1 MKIVVTGF
9 LDTTTR
15 GQRIAGWIYLP
26 LHVFVIPLF
35 VAMYMTWAPN
45 GGSELYATIGY
56 YCVGFTFCLIAFWGF
71 LRTGYDIL
79 CDNWAKNAVAFFL
92 AYLLCMVLTYLA
104 SAVVFLVLGDA
115 ASNPNNDTVDD
126 LVQKYP
132 QAMMG
137 LTVFLAPLVEELLF
151 RGVCFGSLRMK
162 HKTLAYL
169 LSMGLFAFY
178 HVWEYALG
186 QQDPTALIYLLEYLP
201 AGYVLAWLY
210 DKTNCIW
217 MPIFL
222 HMLINALATAAA
234 TAA

>member
-9 LDTTTR
+9 LDTTTK

-26 LHVFVIPLF
+26 LHVFIIPLLA
-35 VAMYMTWAPN
+35 AMYMNVAPN
-45 GGSELYATIGY
+45 GANELYVTVGY
-56 YCVGFTFCLIAFWGF
+56 YSVGFLFCLIAFWRY

-79 CDNWAKNAVAFFL
+79 CDNWAKNALAFFL
-92 AYLLCMVLTYLA
+92 AYVICMLLTYLA
-104 SAVVFLVLGDA
+104 ASVVFLALGDQ
-115 ASNPNNDTVDD
+115 ASNPNNDAVDD
-126 LVQKYP
+126 LVKQYP

-137 LTVFLAPLVEELLF
+137 LTVFFAPLVEELLF

-162 HKTLAYL
+162 HRRLAYI

-186 QQDPTALIYLLEYLP
+186 QSDWTALIYMLEYLP
-201 AGYVLAWLY
+201 AGYALAWLY
-210 DKTNCIW
+210 DRTNCIW

>member
-9 LDTTTR
+9 LDTTTK

-79 CDNWAKNAVAFFL
+79 CDNWAKNALAFFL
-92 AYLLCMVLTYLA
+92 AYILCLLLTYLA
-104 SAVVFLVLGDA
+104 ASVVFLLLGDG
-115 ASNPNNDTVDD
+115 ASNANNDAIDALTRD
-126 LVQKYP
+126 YP
-132 QAMMG
+132 RMMMG
-137 LTVFLAPLVEELLF
+137 ITVFLAPLVEEVLF

-169 LSMGLFAFY
+169 LSIGLFALY

-186 QQDPTALIYLLEYLP
+186 QEDPTALVFMLEYIP
-201 AGYVLAWLY
+201 AGYALAWLY

-222 HMLINALATAAA
+222 HMLINALASAAA
-234 TAA
+234 TAM